1 MPKDLNIS
9 LLLDFYGE
17 MLSEKQRDIIDDY
30 YNSDLSLSEIAED
43 KNITRQGVRD
53 SIKRS
58 ETQLVD
64 MENKLGLYK
73 KFKNVNEKLLYIIE
87 SANKIKNEENHDII
101 NLYADKI
108 ISSAD
113 ELIEW
118 GECKWHLK
126 IFLKS

>member
-113 ELIEW
+113 ELIE
-118 GECKWHLK
+118 
-126 IFLKS
+126 